1 LLREAGGRDD
11 GVKKEG
17 SWAEA
22 GGIKEEEEEA
32 GTRMDRGANGGV
44 MLKRRSE
51 WNGRRLVRAVWWRRV
66 GGRRGPEEVEE
77 AERERLGGGEGK
89 MDGRREEDDDAGQ
102 LRADAERGKG
112 NGMRKLLL
120 HFDLQGLYLYY
131 VITRKCLICSKQNF
145 WIFWRRWNAGSV
157 RVY

>member
-22 GGIKEEEEEA
+22 GGIKEEEEA
-32 GTRMDRGANGGV
+32 GTRMDRGANGWV

-112 NGMRKLLL
+112 NGMRATAPFRSAGAVLVRNNEEVFNLLQKEFL
-120 HFDLQGLYLYY
+120 D
-131 VITRKCLICSKQNF
+131 I
-145 WIFWRRWNAGSV
+145 SV
-157 RVY
+157 TME